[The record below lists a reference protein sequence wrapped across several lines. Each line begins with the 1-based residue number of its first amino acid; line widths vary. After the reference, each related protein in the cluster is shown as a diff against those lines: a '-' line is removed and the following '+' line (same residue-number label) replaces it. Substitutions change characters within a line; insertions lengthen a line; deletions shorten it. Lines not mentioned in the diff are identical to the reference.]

1 MHSEPSDPPRGSQ
14 TGYARPAPTKY
25 QPKALT
31 YQLENGAY
39 RACAPAWLPDF
50 ACISPSVP
58 EGYPL
63 VVSPKT
69 CGLLHKTS
77 MQGDGACPHGLQRP
91 FPSPIKSLLPAPAL
105 ALGVKDILCD
115 LLLIFICQFQKLASI
130 FIFSF
135 ILFCNAHDPAE
146 NSRNRPILQ

>member
-1 MHSEPSDPPRGSQ
+1 MLCIASQAIPPRGSQ

-58 EGYPL
+58 EGYPII
-63 VVSPKT
+63 VPPKDVAFFIKQV
-69 CGLLHKTS
+69 CKGMEQARMGFK
-77 MQGDGACPHGLQRP
+77 G
-91 FPSPIKSLLPAPAL
+91 PSPPL
-105 ALGVKDILCD
+105 
-115 LLLIFICQFQKLASI
+115 
-130 FIFSF
+130 
-135 ILFCNAHDPAE
+135 
-146 NSRNRPILQ
+146 